1 MAYVAPPPRLARHW
15 RLWQIFFSDA
25 KTGTIRKS
33 SDGTLATTQTLYRR
47 WGIKTA
53 REYARIKIGG
63 LRLVSGNPDFANAP
77 AHGHDDARFYD
88 RQQDYGHARG
98 R

>member
-1 MAYVAPPPRLARHW
+1 MAYVAPPHGWPATGAYDKY
-15 RLWQIFFSDA
+15 FFSDA